1 MAASTEKRD
10 ELVDKWVAPL
20 VVEAIGTFALIFFGA
35 GSIIMT
41 GNGDLIAIALAHGLA
56 IALLIMAAGHISGGL
71 YNPALTVGL
80 WVGRKMTAD
89 KMAAYIVV
97 QLIGAVLAALALKA
111 VFPSELT
118 DAVDLGVP
126 AVGVDFNAGRAFVAE
141 IIATFFLMFAVYGN
155 AVDPRGKG
163 PVYGLGIGLIIAMS
177 IFAVG
182 NVSGAAMNEAR
193 WFGPALVENIWTD
206 AWVWIVGPLVGAVL
220 AALVYN
226 ELLLPARPAEP
237 SEPPVTAGPE
247 TTART

>member
-20 VVEAIGTFALIFFGA
+20 LAEAIGTFALIFFGA
-35 GSIIMT
+35 GAIIMT
-41 GNGDLIAIALAHGLA
+41 GNGDLVAIALAHGLA
-56 IALLIMAAGHISGGL
+56 IALLILAVGHISGGL
-71 YNPALTVGL
+71 FNPALAVGL

-89 KMAAYIVV
+89 KMVAYVV
-97 QLIGAVLAALALKA
+97 VELVGAVLAAFALKA

-118 DAVDLGVP
+118 NAVDLGVP
-126 AVGVDFNAGRAFVAE
+126 AVGADFNAGRAFIAE

-163 PVYGLGIGLIIAMS
+163 PVYGLGIGLIITMA

-193 WFGPALVENIWTD
+193 WFGPALVGNIWTD
-206 AWVWIVGPLVGAVL
+206 AWVWIVGPVVGAVL

-226 ELLLPARPAEP
+226 ELLLPAKTQQ
-237 SEPPVTAGPE
+237 SGEPPVTEGPE
-247 TTART
+247 TTAR